1 MAQDLLYLH
10 GTEDAVLARHIRKPT
25 REGGMTLVEV
35 LVALAILLFVALA
48 ILEMFTMS
56 YLANMGSLAR
66 TDLQYRA
73 QRVAEGIRYM
83 YAIHRQRQVAVP
95 IPACGIDFTA
105 LTPGEVTIPNNPS
118 DPCWGEP
125 LFRVVDTSSI
135 SARYDLRYEITD
147 EGQMWLITVRAYPR
161 ETGIQYLG
169 MAIVAKGVR
178 YVAQL
183 PK

>member
-1 MAQDLLYLH
+1 MTARVRGVMKRKAQ
-10 GTEDAVLARHIRKPT
+10 K
-25 REGGMTLVEV
+25 GMTLVEV

-73 QRVAEGIRYM
+73 QRVAESIRYM
-83 YAIHRQRQVAVP
+83 YAIYRQRNVAVP
-95 IPACGIDFTA
+95 IPACGIDFSNI
-105 LTPGEVTIPNNPS
+105 TPGEVSIPN
-118 DPCWGEP
+118 DPTDACWGEP
-125 LFRVVDTSSI
+125 LFRVVDADSA

-147 EGQMWLITVRAYPR
+147 EGQFWLVTVRAYPR
-161 ETGIQYLG
+161 ETGLRYLG
-169 MAIVAKGVR
+169 MAIAAKGVR

>member
-1 MAQDLLYLH
+1 
-10 GTEDAVLARHIRKPT
+10 
-25 REGGMTLVEV
+25 MTLVEV

-73 QRVAEGIRYM
+73 QRVAESIRYM
-83 YAIHRQRQVAVP
+83 YAIHRQRDIAMP

-105 LTPGEVTIPNNPS
+105 MTPGEVTIPNDPA

-125 LFRVVDTSSI
+125 LFRVVDADFVN
-135 SARYDLRYEITD
+135 ARYDIRYEITD
-147 EGQMWLITVRAYPR
+147 EGQLWLVTVRAYPR
-161 ETGIQYLG
+161 ETGLQYLG
-169 MAIVAKGVR
+169 MAIAAKGVR